1 MFFKITAT
9 LNAIVYHW
17 YDSFMTGE
25 VSPDHEKRHTDQ
37 FSQQPGSGSLQ
48 VCPSG
53 QAVNLI
59 LYIRVLKDCRDAT

>member
-1 MFFKITAT
+1 
-9 LNAIVYHW
+9 
-17 YDSFMTGE
+17 MTGG
-25 VSPDHEKRHTDQ
+25 VSPDHEKRHTDH